1 VSYFISQQQQRSK
14 MATAVSQ
21 SSLGAAPS
29 SLRGHPGEDINRV
42 PDAAILEQHHA
53 LAAKQGG
60 AAMLRNK
67 EILTL
72 TLPQAEAMWAKFE
85 ARLLRDFH
93 GVAGLPSEQACW
105 VLPKVQASPAAKYVR
120 RHEGVKERRGPY
132 QKVGYSHTSGGYAQ
146 TTYTQ
151 SDHRALGLP
160 KDSATSMAPLRSA
173 HTRRHACS
181 ERHFRLSVVVVVSS
195 FA

>member
-1 VSYFISQQQQRSK
+1 VHDETSTKRTGAPRQSYTYPPCAHTYWDATGIKHFQAQKKFTIIFVSYFISQQQ
-14 MATAVSQ
+14 
-21 SSLGAAPS
+21 
-29 SLRGHPGEDINRV
+29 
-42 PDAAILEQHHA
+42 
-53 LAAKQGG
+53 
-60 AAMLRNK
+60 
-67 EILTL
+67 ILTL